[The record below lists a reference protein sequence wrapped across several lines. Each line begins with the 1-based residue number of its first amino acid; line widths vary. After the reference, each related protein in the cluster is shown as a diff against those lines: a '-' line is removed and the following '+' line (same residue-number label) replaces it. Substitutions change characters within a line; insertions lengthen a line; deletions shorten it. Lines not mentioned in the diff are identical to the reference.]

1 MSDARNQASETGER
15 FQRELQPLLARY
27 VNGADEWT
35 QASIGG
41 CLLAEAVGAA
51 IRMGLP
57 LDAVA
62 SAVRAMY
69 AEHEA
74 LRKKS

>member
-1 MSDARNQASETGER
+1 MSDARDQASKTGER
-15 FQRELQPLLARY
+15 FQRELHALLVRY

-35 QASIGG
+35 QVSIGG

-51 IRMGLP
+51 IRMELP
-57 LDAVA
+57 LDAVVT
-62 SAVRAMY
+62 AVRAMY

-74 LRKKS
+74 LQKKP